1 MQSARSRAALLH
13 VSKGETPSLEECS
26 QRVRAVLET
35 AGLPPP
41 HRLLLQ
47 HLSRHFCRL
56 GQNSSWSRPA
66 ARALGELLGELL
78 FHAALTSTE
87 VNPEHHAKI
96 IEALVLAG
104 GTAERDVAPGLEN
117 TTSAQRF
124 PRSLRSFPVYFVYQ
138 SPQ

>member
-1 MQSARSRAALLH
+1 M
-13 VSKGETPSLEECS
+13 
-26 QRVRAVLET
+26 RAVLET

-78 FHAALTSTE
+78 FHAALT
-87 VNPEHHAKI
+87 
-96 IEALVLAG
+96 
-104 GTAERDVAPGLEN
+104 R
-117 TTSAQRF
+117 
-124 PRSLRSFPVYFVYQ
+124 
-138 SPQ
+138 